1 MSSSSDDRGL
11 SVCGNCVSGY
21 DVAEITSSSSSTLF
35 VVVSSCGCTTSSS
48 RDANAT
54 IVLACRIESNSIVA
68 IARRLR
74 RLLLRLDDMFGSFAT
89 IWRFFCLLLIDGMLP
104 LILLLRRVDETD
116 IASIDGDIAMLV
128 IEDCVVSN
136 RDAEMCSRDF
146 MTVGTSRV

>member
-1 MSSSSDDRGL
+1 
-11 SVCGNCVSGY
+11 
-21 DVAEITSSSSSTLF
+21 
-35 VVVSSCGCTTSSS
+35 
-48 RDANAT
+48 
-54 IVLACRIESNSIVA
+54 
-68 IARRLR
+68 
-74 RLLLRLDDMFGSFAT
+74 MFGSFAT

-146 MTVGTSRV
+146 MNVGTSRV